1 MYQDL
6 RREAK
11 IYYRCIQFQQDPSII
26 GKLCTPYI
34 IKDSTNKYPRNQ
46 SLYNLNIRLSHFHS
60 YLLSLTQQ
68 SNLKDNKLHF
78 LT

>member
-34 IKDSTNKYPRNQ
+34 IKDSTYKYPRNQ
-46 SLYNLNIRLSHFHS
+46 SLYNLNIIQTITFSFIFAIANAAIES
-60 YLLSLTQQ
+60 
-68 SNLKDNKLHF
+68 
-78 LT
+78 

>member
-34 IKDSTNKYPRNQ
+34 IKDSTYKYPRNQ
-46 SLYNLNIRLSHFHS
+46 SLYNLNII
-60 YLLSLTQQ
+60 
-68 SNLKDNKLHF
+68 
-78 LT
+78 